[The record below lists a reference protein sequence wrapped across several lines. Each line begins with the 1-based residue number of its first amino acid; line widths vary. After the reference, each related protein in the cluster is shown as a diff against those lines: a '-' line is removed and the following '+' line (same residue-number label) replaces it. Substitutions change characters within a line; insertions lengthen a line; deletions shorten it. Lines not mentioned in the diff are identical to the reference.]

1 MQIFQPKKT
10 LAINLAFVPFLS
22 SSRQQSGA
30 RARVSRN
37 HTSTCCRRFLSG
49 GFAQSRATL
58 QNSARTNVRRS
69 PRKEVSRVMRLLSCS
84 RGAGG
89 GGSVDRDNEAGN
101 ANGGSESENGEQP
114 VAAGTADRRRKPRR
128 KLIYTVVTF
137 AVMGMIGCMVN
148 VVFGAMYT
156 SGNESSTE
164 GLLYPI
170 ESETRE
176 MKKLDGMWN
185 FVRSESNN
193 PSQGIREKW
202 YTDDLARFRK
212 TIQMPVPSSYNDVTE
227 DAGLRDHV
235 GTVWYDR
242 KFFVPRAWSKGDDR
256 VFLRFG
262 SVHYSTIVWINGVQV
277 MTHEFGHLPFEA
289 DVTKALKYGA
299 ENRITVLCDNVL
311 LQVTVPQ
318 GKVDNQA
325 IDNGVELVQS
335 YTFDFFNY
343 AGIHRSVVLYTVPRV
358 YIRDVVIHTSYE
370 GDEGRVDYQ
379 VTTSTNETDHL
390 LLKVKLYDR
399 NGTLVS
405 KDESEAKLQ
414 GTVVVP
420 QVQLWWPYLMHPE
433 PGYLYTMEITLGKAQ
448 SNDAPTD
455 EKEEDTVLDVY
466 RFKVGIRTLEWNNSS
481 FLINGKP
488 IYFRGFGRH
497 EDSDIRGKGLDLAL
511 LTKDFN
517 LLKWVGANAYRTS
530 HYPYSEESMQFAD
543 EHGIMIID
551 ECPSVDTENF
561 SQILLEK
568 HKSSIEQLIHRDRN
582 HPSVVMWSIAN
593 EPRTGKMVASP
604 YFEAVAQYTK
614 KLDPTRPI
622 TAAIAVNVNDDVAAQ
637 YLDIVSFNRYN
648 AWYANSGKLN
658 MITNRVIEEAEAW
671 NKKHNKPVLMSEY
684 GADTQEGLHTLPAYI
699 WSEDYQTRVFSQH
712 FKAFDALRK
721 QNFFIGEFVW
731 NFADFKTAQSKA
743 KTRSNPDGDGSL
755 QLKRS
760 MFSLSSLQRTHVS
773 GATRRAFLLATGN
786 RRRPRICCASGT
798 TRWASWA
805 RVTCRTICSCTRP
818 PRTASYHMRR
828 RNCRERENE

>member
-1 MQIFQPKKT
+1 MAEEEGF
-10 LAINLAFVPFLS
+10 S
-22 SSRQQSGA
+22 S
-30 RARVSRN
+30 
-37 HTSTCCRRFLSG
+37 
-49 GFAQSRATL
+49 
-58 QNSARTNVRRS
+58 
-69 PRKEVSRVMRLLSCS
+69 VMRLVWCS
-84 RGAGG
+84 RGSAGG
-89 GGSVDRDNEAGN
+89 GANETRDNEAG
-101 ANGGSESENGEQP
+101 SESENVVV
-114 VAAGTADRRRKPRR
+114 VAERQKKSKRM
-128 KLIYTVVTF
+128 LITVVTF
-137 AVMGMIGCMVN
+137 AVMGMIGCFVN

-176 MKKLDGMWN
+176 LKKLDGMWN
-185 FVRSESNN
+185 FVRSDSNS

-202 YTDDLARFRK
+202 YMDDLARFRK
-212 TIQMPVPSSYNDVTE
+212 TIGMPVPSSYNDITE
-227 DAGLRDHV
+227 DAALRDHV

-242 KFFVPRAWSKGDDR
+242 KFFVPKAWSKGDDR
-256 VFLRFG
+256 VFIRFG
-262 SVHYSTIVWINGVQV
+262 SVHYDTIVWINGVQV
-277 MTHEFGHLPFEA
+277 TKHEIGHLPFEA
-289 DVTKALKYGA
+289 DVTNVLKYGA

-311 LQVTVPQ
+311 LQVTIPQ
-318 GKVDNQA
+318 GKVDNQP

-343 AGIHRSVVLYTVPRV
+343 AGIHRSVVLYTVPQV
-358 YIRDVVIHTSYE
+358 YIKDVAIHTSYE
-370 GDEGRVDYQ
+370 GDEGRIDYQ
-379 VTTSTNETDHL
+379 VTISTNETENL
-390 LLKVKLYDR
+390 QLTVKLYDR
-399 NGTLVS
+399 NGTHVS
-405 KDESEAKLQ
+405 TDVSEAKLQ
-414 GTVVVP
+414 GTVVIP
-420 QVQLWWPYLMHPE
+420 QVKLWWPYLMDPE

-448 SNDAPTD
+448 SNEAPT
-455 EKEEDTVLDVY
+455 ETKEDTVLDVY
-466 RFKVGIRTLEWNNSS
+466 RMKVGIRTLRWNNSS
-481 FLINGKP
+481 FLINEKP

-551 ECPSVDTENF
+551 ECPSVDTENY
-561 SQILLEK
+561 SQILLVK

-593 EPRTGKMVASP
+593 EPRTGKLGADA
-604 YFEAVAQYTK
+604 YFAAVAQYTK

-622 TAAIAVNVNDDVAAQ
+622 TAAIAVNVNDDLAAQ
-637 YLDIVSFNRYN
+637 HLDIVSFNRYN
-648 AWYANSGKLN
+648 AWYANAGKLN

-731 NFADFKTAQSKA
+731 NFADFKTAQTYTRVGGNKKGIFTRNRQPKA
-743 KTRSNPDGDGSL
+743 AAYLLRQRYHALGELGKSFLPEDLFLYTAPDTN
-755 QLKRS
+755 QLVNE
-760 MFSLSSLQRTHVS
+760 RTE
-773 GATRRAFLLATGN
+773 L
-786 RRRPRICCASGT
+786 
-798 TRWASWA
+798 
-805 RVTCRTICSCTRP
+805 
-818 PRTASYHMRR
+818 
-828 RNCRERENE
+828 

>member
-1 MQIFQPKKT
+1 M
-10 LAINLAFVPFLS
+10 AEE
-22 SSRQQSGA
+22 
-30 RARVSRN
+30 
-37 HTSTCCRRFLSG
+37 G
-49 GFAQSRATL
+49 GFS
-58 QNSARTNVRRS
+58 S
-69 PRKEVSRVMRLLSCS
+69 VMRLVACS
-84 RGAGG
+84 RGSAGA
-89 GGSVDRDNEAGN
+89 SANEARDNEAG
-101 ANGGSESENGEQP
+101 SESEN
-114 VAAGTADRRRKPRR
+114 AAVPERHKKPKRAMITGDCIHSNR
-128 KLIYTVVTF
+128 VVTF

-156 SGNESSTE
+156 TGNESSTE

-185 FVRSESNN
+185 FVRSDSNN
-193 PSQGIREKW
+193 PAQGIREKW
-202 YTDDLARFRK
+202 YMDDLARHRK
-212 TIQMPVPSSYNDVTE
+212 TIGMPVPSSYNDLTE
-227 DAGLRDHV
+227 DAALRDHV

-256 VFLRFG
+256 VFIRFG
-262 SVHYSTIVWINGVQV
+262 SVHYSTTVWINGVEV
-277 MTHEFGHLPFEA
+277 VKHEIGHLPFEA
-289 DVTKALKYGA
+289 DVTNVLKYGE

-311 LQVTVPQ
+311 LQVTIPQ
-318 GKVDNQA
+318 GKVDNQP

-358 YIRDVVIHTSYE
+358 YIKDVAVHTSYE
-370 GDEGRVDYQ
+370 GEQGRIDYQ
-379 VTTSTNETDHL
+379 VTINTNETEKLHL
-390 LLKVKLYDR
+390 TVKLYDR
-399 NGTLVS
+399 NGTHVS
-405 KDESEAKLQ
+405 TDESDANLQ
-414 GTVVVP
+414 GSVAIP
-420 QVQLWWPYLMHPE
+420 QVKLWWPYLMDPE
-433 PGYLYTMEITLGKAQ
+433 PGYLYTMEISLGTAQ
-448 SNDAPTD
+448 SNEAPTD
-455 EKEEDTVLDVY
+455 TKEKQVLDVY
-466 RFKVGIRTLEWNNSS
+466 RMKVGVRTLEWNNST

-551 ECPSVDTENF
+551 ECPSVDTENY

-568 HKSSIEQLIHRDRN
+568 HKSSIEQLVHRDRN

-593 EPRTGKMVASP
+593 EPRTGNLKADA
-604 YFEAVAQYTK
+604 YFAAVATYTK
-614 KLDPTRPI
+614 QLDPTRPI
-622 TAAIAVNVNDDVAAQ
+622 TAAIAVNVNDDVAAKH
-637 YLDIVSFNRYN
+637 LDIVSFNRYN

-671 NKKHNKPVLMSEY
+671 NKKHNKPILMSEY

-721 QNFFIGEFVW
+721 KNFFIGEFVW
-731 NFADFKTAQSKA
+731 NFADFKTAQTYTRVGGNKKGIFTRNRQPKA
-743 KTRSNPDGDGSL
+743 AAYLLRQRYYALGELGTSYLPDDLFLYTAPENKHLESE
-755 QLKRS
+755 
-760 MFSLSSLQRTHVS
+760 RTE
-773 GATRRAFLLATGN
+773 L
-786 RRRPRICCASGT
+786 
-798 TRWASWA
+798 
-805 RVTCRTICSCTRP
+805 
-818 PRTASYHMRR
+818 
-828 RNCRERENE
+828 

>member
-1 MQIFQPKKT
+1 MAEEGF
-10 LAINLAFVPFLS
+10 S
-22 SSRQQSGA
+22 S
-30 RARVSRN
+30 
-37 HTSTCCRRFLSG
+37 
-49 GFAQSRATL
+49 
-58 QNSARTNVRRS
+58 
-69 PRKEVSRVMRLLSCS
+69 VMRLVACS
-84 RGAGG
+84 RGSSVGG
-89 GGSVDRDNEAGN
+89 GVIETRDNEAG
-101 ANGGSESENGEQP
+101 SESENAVVPE
-114 VAAGTADRRRKPRR
+114 RRKKPKRI
-128 KLIYTVVTF
+128 LITVVTF

-156 SGNESSTE
+156 TGNESSTE

-185 FVRSESNN
+185 FVRSDSNN

-202 YTDDLARFRK
+202 YMDDLARVRK
-212 TIQMPVPSSYNDVTE
+212 TIGMPVPSSYNDLTE
-227 DAGLRDHV
+227 DAALRDHV

-242 KFFVPRAWSKGDDR
+242 KFFVPKAWSNGDDR
-256 VFLRFG
+256 VFIRFG
-262 SVHYSTIVWINGVQV
+262 SVHYDAIVWINGVQV
-277 MTHEFGHLPFEA
+277 VKHEIGHLPFEA
-289 DVTKALKYGA
+289 DVTTVLKYGA

-311 LQVTVPQ
+311 LQVTIPQ
-318 GKVDNQA
+318 GKVDNQP

-358 YIRDVVIHTSYE
+358 YIREVVVHTSYE
-370 GDEGRVDYQ
+370 GEQGRIDYQ
-379 VTTSTNETDHL
+379 VTTSTNATEKLQLT
-390 LLKVKLYDR
+390 VKLYDR
-399 NGTLVS
+399 NGTHVS
-405 KDESEAKLQ
+405 TDESEAKLQ
-414 GTVVVP
+414 GTVVIP
-420 QVQLWWPYLMHPE
+420 QVKLWWPYLMDPE

-448 SNDAPTD
+448 SNEAPTATKD
-455 EKEEDTVLDVY
+455 EQVLDVY
-466 RFKVGIRTLEWNNSS
+466 RMKVGIRTLEWNNST
-481 FLINGKP
+481 FLINKKP

-497 EDSDIRGKGLDLAL
+497 EDSDLRGKGLDLAL

-551 ECPSVDTENF
+551 ECPSVDTENY

-593 EPRTGKMVASP
+593 EPRTGKLSADA
-604 YFEAVAQYTK
+604 YFAAVAQYTK

-622 TAAIAVNVNDDVAAQ
+622 TAAIAVSVNDDVAAQ
-637 YLDIVSFNRYN
+637 HLDIVSFNRYN
-648 AWYANSGKLN
+648 AWYSNSGKLN

-731 NFADFKTAQSKA
+731 NFADFKTAQTYTRVGGNKKGIFTRNRQPKA
-743 KTRSNPDGDGSL
+743 AAYLLRQRYHALGELGKSYLPSDLFLYTAPENK
-755 QLKRS
+755 QLGGE
-760 MFSLSSLQRTHVS
+760 RTE
-773 GATRRAFLLATGN
+773 L
-786 RRRPRICCASGT
+786 
-798 TRWASWA
+798 
-805 RVTCRTICSCTRP
+805 
-818 PRTASYHMRR
+818 
-828 RNCRERENE
+828 

>member
-1 MQIFQPKKT
+1 
-10 LAINLAFVPFLS
+10 
-22 SSRQQSGA
+22 
-30 RARVSRN
+30 
-37 HTSTCCRRFLSG
+37 
-49 GFAQSRATL
+49 
-58 QNSARTNVRRS
+58 
-69 PRKEVSRVMRLLSCS
+69 
-84 RGAGG
+84 
-89 GGSVDRDNEAGN
+89 
-101 ANGGSESENGEQP
+101 
-114 VAAGTADRRRKPRR
+114 
-128 KLIYTVVTF
+128 
-137 AVMGMIGCMVN
+137 MGMIGCMVN

-185 FVRSESNN
+185 FVRSDTSN

-202 YTDDLARFRK
+202 YMDDLARFRK
-212 TIQMPVPSSYNDVTE
+212 TIGMPVPSSYNDVTE

-242 KFFVPRAWSKGDDR
+242 KFFVPRAWSKGNDR
-256 VFLRFG
+256 VFIRFG
-262 SVHYSTIVWINGVQV
+262 SVHYSAIVWINGVQV
-277 MTHEFGHLPFEA
+277 AMHEIGHLPFEA
-289 DVTKALKYGA
+289 DVTNVLKYGA
-299 ENRITVLCDNVL
+299 ENRITVVCDNTL
-311 LQVTVPQ
+311 LQETIPQ
-318 GKVDNQA
+318 GKVDNQP

-343 AGIHRSVVLYTVPRV
+343 AGIHRSVVLYTVPQV
-358 YIRDVVIHTSYE
+358 YIRDVKIHTNYE
-370 GDEGRVDYQ
+370 GEEGRIDYQ
-379 VTTSTNETDHL
+379 VTVSTNETENL
-390 LLKVKLYDR
+390 QLKVKLYDR
-399 NGTLVS
+399 NGTLVG
-405 KDESEAKLQ
+405 KDESEANLQ
-414 GTVVVP
+414 GTVAVP
-420 QVQLWWPYLMHPE
+420 QVQLWWPYLLHPE
-433 PGYLYTMEITLGKAQ
+433 PGYLYTMEITLGKAR
-448 SNDAPTD
+448 SNDASMAD
-455 EKEEDTVLDVY
+455 VREEETVMDVY
-466 RFKVGIRTLEWNNSS
+466 RLKVGIRTLEWNNSS

-511 LTKDFN
+511 LAKDFN

-551 ECPSVDTENF
+551 ECPSVDTDNYK
-561 SQILLEK
+561 QILLEK

-593 EPRTGKMVASP
+593 EPRTGKRGADD
-604 YFEAVAQYTK
+604 YFAAVAQYTK

-637 YLDIVSFNRYN
+637 HLDIVSFNRYN

-721 QNFFIGEFVW
+721 KNFFIGEFVW

-743 KTRSNPDGDGSL
+743 KFD
-755 QLKRS
+755 
-760 MFSLSSLQRTHVS
+760 H
-773 GATRRAFLLATGN
+773 
-786 RRRPRICCASGT
+786 ASGHGPADDEANDFPYLT
-798 TRWASWA
+798 AYTRVGGNKKGIFTRNRQPKAAAYLLRQRYHALGELGKSYLPDDLFLYTA
-805 RVTCRTICSCTRP
+805 PKSDQVANERT
-818 PRTASYHMRR
+818 
-828 RNCRERENE
+828 EL

>member
-10 LAINLAFVPFLS
+10 PAINLAFVPFLS

-84 RGAGG
+84 RGGG
-89 GGSVDRDNEAGN
+89 GVSVNRDNEAGN

-358 YIRDVVIHTSYE
+358 YIRDVIIHTSYE

-379 VTTSTNETDHL
+379 VTTSTNETEHL

-466 RFKVGIRTLEWNNSS
+466 RLKVGIRTLEWDNSS

-731 NFADFKTAQSKA
+731 NFADFKTAQTYTRVGGNKKGIFTRNRQPKA
-743 KTRSNPDGDGSL
+743 AAYLLRQRYHALGELGKSHRPDDLFLYTAPENSQLSQEKTEL
-755 QLKRS
+755 
-760 MFSLSSLQRTHVS
+760 
-773 GATRRAFLLATGN
+773 
-786 RRRPRICCASGT
+786 
-798 TRWASWA
+798 
-805 RVTCRTICSCTRP
+805 
-818 PRTASYHMRR
+818 
-828 RNCRERENE
+828 